1 MVKAFWCVHCPG
13 DGLGNSKEGKEGRAV
28 QAAHVAAAEVHCGGK
43 GVATYDCPVCRKA
56 QILDLDRL
64 QVGRSLCDDAK
75 T

>member
-1 MVKAFWCVHCPG
+1 MHCSG
-13 DGLGNSKEGKEGRAV
+13 DDPNTSKKGTEGSAV

-64 QVGRSLCDDAK
+64 QVGRSLCDNVK
-75 T
+75 KNGTT